1 MTNMTV
7 GQDFYQQQV
16 AALEAQ
22 DVDALVA
29 QYHEDAVMIGFD
41 FTVRG
46 HEAIRQHLTAYLT
59 QLGGMKL
66 VSTDRF
72 AETDD
77 SIFFE
82 ATVHTPLAEAK
93 VYDVFL
99 LRDGRATH
107 QWTGVASVSS
117 FSFPT

>member
-1 MTNMTV
+1 MTDMTV
-7 GQDFYQQQV
+7 GQHFYQQQV

-22 DVDALVA
+22 DIDALVA

-46 HEAIRQHLTAYLT
+46 QEAIRQHLTGYLAR
-59 QLGGMKL
+59 LGGLKL

-72 AETDD
+72 AETGD

-82 ATVHTPLAEAK
+82 ATIHTPMAEAK

-107 QWTGVASVSS
+107 QWTGVISVSP

>member
-1 MTNMTV
+1 MSELTV

-29 QYHEDAVMIGFD
+29 QYHEDAVMVGFD
-41 FTVRG
+41 FTARG
-46 HEAIRQHLTAYLT
+46 HAAIREHLTGYLAK
-59 QLGGMKL
+59 LGSLKL

-72 AETDD
+72 AETED

-107 QWTGVASVSS
+107 QWTGVVSVSP

>member
-1 MTNMTV
+1 MTI

-22 DVDALVA
+22 DIDALVA

-46 HEAIRQHLTAYLT
+46 HQAIREHLAGYL
-59 QLGGMKL
+59 QRLGSLKL

-72 AETDD
+72 TETED

-82 ATVHTPLAEAK
+82 ATIHTPLAEAK

-99 LRDGRATH
+99 LRDGKATH
-107 QWTGVASVSS
+107 QWTGVISVSP